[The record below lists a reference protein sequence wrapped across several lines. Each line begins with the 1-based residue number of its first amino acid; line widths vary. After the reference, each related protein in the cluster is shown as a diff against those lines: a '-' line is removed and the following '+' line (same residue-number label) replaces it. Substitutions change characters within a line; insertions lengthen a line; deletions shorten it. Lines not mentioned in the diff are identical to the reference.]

1 MPHQMSCRYAALA
14 LTTAAPLALAQA
26 GTIDVPLDLSSQ
38 FNINSPYDPIG
49 PLGAFES
56 PQGVPFE
63 LGTNPALFMWSGDW
77 TDRTTCCAVAELS
90 IDTDLARAETV
101 FMLINTAW
109 GQAGPTSYIS
119 VEFFGDGGAYH
130 RHDLVGNVD
139 VRDWRMT
146 SWTNFL
152 DPDGITENAW
162 SGSHP
167 TWGDVR
173 IDMQRFDL
181 PAAFAD
187 QTLERIIVTDTGRRD
202 FQRALVT
209 AATARISSCKA
220 DVDGDGELTL
230 FDFLAFQN
238 LFSAEDMAADCDG
251 DGELTIFDFLAFQNA
266 FAGGCA

>member
-1 MPHQMSCRYAALA
+1 MNRRTLCLVSTLVLA
-14 LTTAAPLALAQA
+14 SITPVSMAQT
-26 GTIDVPLDLSSQ
+26 GTIDVPLDFSSQ
-38 FNINSPYDPIG
+38 YNINSPYDPIG
-49 PLGAFES
+49 PYGAFES

-63 LGTNPALFMWSGDW
+63 LGTDPLLFMWSGDW

-90 IDTDLARAETV
+90 LDAGVRAAETV

-109 GQAGPTSYIS
+109 GQPGPTSYIA
-119 VEFFGDGGAYH
+119 VEFVGDAGAYH
-130 RHDLVGNVD
+130 RHDLVGNID

-146 SWTNFL
+146 SWTNSL

-162 SGSHP
+162 SGFHP

-187 QTLERIIVTDTGRRD
+187 QTLERIVVTDTGRRD
-202 FQRALVT
+202 FQRALVM
-209 AATARISSCKA
+209 AATVRAVGCKA
-220 DVDGDGELTL
+220 DLDGDGELTL

-238 LFSAEDMAADCDG
+238 LFSMEDPLADCDG
-251 DGELTIFDFLAFQNA
+251 DGVFTIFDFLEFQNL
-266 FAGGCA
+266 FATGCA